1 MTYYKYVGRDASSQV
16 NWADVSKKFSDEIS
30 RVSLDR
36 AKKRQ
41 QIDKATDDLVDKI
54 NEAPTGGHQ
63 NANLFTS
70 TLVDQTTEETLR
82 MNRLLKSGEIKPSEY
97 MNYIENQKDSI
108 TQLYNMV
115 TEYQSVYKDKMD
127 RAAAGESLTGE
138 VEGMAVVEGFGN
150 FANITPVIDMYGNIT
165 MVDEATGETLTVAE
179 QRGLTLQRFD
189 AYDIDTVL
197 KAQADALGEYT
208 KSIMDGTVKTRQDVM
223 QEEGFK
229 QQRNDLVE
237 AALEGNL
244 AVATILDQKLAGYN
258 TTFFPNQAG
267 ENDILY
273 IADPR
278 QPGGGAYVPLVD
290 VLDRVEGMS
299 DFERRALFAAGAD
312 VDGLIEIA
320 RAQRAEA
327 VDWAT
332 KDLQNRFDM
341 IETADTGGGGG
352 GGRGPTDA
360 QLKAAEAQRRAAQ
373 DALAWMEL
381 AYASTPGQKEA
392 AENQLQG
399 TAYTDEFGIRQTI
412 SGVDASSFDD
422 RVVITTRNANGEET
436 TKEVFY
442 LTESGMPL
450 TALEWA
456 QSGALFYQDQLPY
469 VMATVPGMTD
479 RDGNLLFEDM
489 TVFRPEGSVIGIDPE
504 TDEPILAGKGG
515 RAGVRPDRPALDV
528 RTVDIT
534 PFASATVGDAASSPI
549 APDYFDEKAKTGDS
563 DGSLS
568 ATQTALLGSL
578 GAMGV
583 DTRYILGL
591 RNNQVD
597 AAMNDSMFGGDDAPV
612 IRFYIPGATA
622 DPLYIPNTASGH
634 EILKV
639 ILNRIPQL
647 FQNPLTIEDAKK
659 EFGYDKFFKKYNDTA
674 YKNMNDMFGV
684 PSETTPA
691 QQQSGQTTGRRMAGF

>member
-30 RVSLDR
+30 RVSLER

-115 TEYQSVYKDKMD
+115 TEYQGVYKDKMD

-165 MVDEATGETLTVAE
+165 MVDEATGETLTVAQ

-208 KSIMDGTVKTRQDVM
+208 KSVMDGTVKTRQDVM

-273 IADPR
+273 IPDPR
-278 QPGGGAYVPLVD
+278 QSGAGAYVPLVD

-320 RAQRAEA
+320 RAQRDEA

-341 IETADTGGGGG
+341 IETADTSRSSGSG
-352 GGRGPTDA
+352 GGRGATDA
-360 QLKAAEAQRRAAQ
+360 QLKAANAQRSAAQ
-373 DALAWMEL
+373 AGFAWMEL
-381 AYASTPGQKEA
+381 AYANTPAAKEA

-399 TAYTDEFGIRQTI
+399 VAFTDDFGVRQTI
-412 SGVDASSFDD
+412 TGVDATSFKD
-422 RVVITTRNANGEET
+422 RVVITTRDAQGT
-436 TKEVFY
+436 LGTKEVFY
-442 LTESGMPL
+442 ASGGMELNP
-450 TALEWA
+450 LEWA
-456 QSGALFYQDQLPY
+456 QSGAIFYQDQVPY
-469 VMATVPGMTD
+469 VMSTVPGMKD
-479 RDGNLLFEDM
+479 RDGNPLFTEM
-489 TVFRPEGSVIGIDPE
+489 TVDRA
-504 TDEPILAGKGG
+504 AGTGVAARTGVYPG
-515 RAGVRPDRPALDV
+515 RAALEV
-528 RTVDIT
+528 QREQIT
-534 PFASATVGDAASSPI
+534 PFASATRS
-549 APDYFDEKAKTGDS
+549 
-563 DGSLS
+563 
-568 ATQTALLGSL
+568 
-578 GAMGV
+578 
-583 DTRYILGL
+583 
-591 RNNQVD
+591 
-597 AAMNDSMFGGDDAPV
+597 
-612 IRFYIPGATA
+612 
-622 DPLYIPNTASGH
+622 
-634 EILKV
+634 
-639 ILNRIPQL
+639 
-647 FQNPLTIEDAKK
+647 
-659 EFGYDKFFKKYNDTA
+659 
-674 YKNMNDMFGV
+674 
-684 PSETTPA
+684 
-691 QQQSGQTTGRRMAGF
+691 

>member
-30 RVSLDR
+30 RVSLER

-115 TEYQSVYKDKMD
+115 TEYQGVYKDKMD

-165 MVDEATGETLTVAE
+165 MVDEATGETLTVAQ

-208 KSIMDGTVKTRQDVM
+208 KSVMDGTVKTRQDVM

-273 IADPR
+273 IPDPR
-278 QPGGGAYVPLVD
+278 QSGAGAYVPLVD

-299 DFERRALFAAGAD
+299 DFERRALFAAGA
-312 VDGLIEIA
+312 G
-320 RAQRAEA
+320 
-327 VDWAT
+327 
-332 KDLQNRFDM
+332 
-341 IETADTGGGGG
+341 
-352 GGRGPTDA
+352 
-360 QLKAAEAQRRAAQ
+360 
-373 DALAWMEL
+373 
-381 AYASTPGQKEA
+381 
-392 AENQLQG
+392 
-399 TAYTDEFGIRQTI
+399 
-412 SGVDASSFDD
+412 
-422 RVVITTRNANGEET
+422 
-436 TKEVFY
+436 
-442 LTESGMPL
+442 
-450 TALEWA
+450 
-456 QSGALFYQDQLPY
+456 
-469 VMATVPGMTD
+469 
-479 RDGNLLFEDM
+479 
-489 TVFRPEGSVIGIDPE
+489 
-504 TDEPILAGKGG
+504 
-515 RAGVRPDRPALDV
+515 
-528 RTVDIT
+528 
-534 PFASATVGDAASSPI
+534 
-549 APDYFDEKAKTGDS
+549 
-563 DGSLS
+563 
-568 ATQTALLGSL
+568 
-578 GAMGV
+578 
-583 DTRYILGL
+583 
-591 RNNQVD
+591 
-597 AAMNDSMFGGDDAPV
+597 
-612 IRFYIPGATA
+612 
-622 DPLYIPNTASGH
+622 
-634 EILKV
+634 
-639 ILNRIPQL
+639 
-647 FQNPLTIEDAKK
+647 
-659 EFGYDKFFKKYNDTA
+659 
-674 YKNMNDMFGV
+674 
-684 PSETTPA
+684 
-691 QQQSGQTTGRRMAGF
+691 